1 MACVW
6 SAKLRLT
13 SARAAAV
20 ARRGKAE
27 PRPSVGSCTRAHLG
41 GHDGLVLLVDVLP
54 ASDGGSHRALMG
66 GEHLD
71 MLAELGLAD
80 LELRNACAPRRMS
93 VWTLGDARWWQ
104 DCVVR
109 PLTSGRSALA
119 STWRNDVY
127 ALAH

>member
-1 MACVW
+1 MKTATHFK
-6 SAKLRLT
+6 SRPLRNPVNFQSKTINL
-13 SARAAAV
+13 AV
-20 ARRGKAE
+20 DQLLDDVEVA
-27 PRPSVGSCTRAHLG
+27 
-41 GHDGLVLLVDVLP
+41 LV
-54 ASDGGSHRALMG
+54 G

>member
-1 MACVW
+1 M
-6 SAKLRLT
+6 
-13 SARAAAV
+13 
-20 ARRGKAE
+20 
-27 PRPSVGSCTRAHLG
+27 
-41 GHDGLVLLVDVLP
+41 LLVNRLP
-54 ASDGGSHRALMG
+54 ASDGGSHRALVG

-93 VWTLGDARWWQ
+93 VWTLETQGGGKTVS
-104 DCVVR
+104 CG
-109 PLTSGRSALA
+109 LTSGRSALA